1 MSPYNESYRS
11 ISVIFIFVTSIGKD
25 RTIAGVRISDGSE
38 AGAVAYYTY
47 MKFKG
52 CDSKIVILLDVSD
65 KDPRWD
71 ATGMYTALSR
81 AVSQA
86 YILRKSES

>member
-1 MSPYNESYRS
+1 MRQMRPPHLKSFLKLKALR
-11 ISVIFIFVTSIGKD
+11 
-25 RTIAGVRISDGSE
+25 
-38 AGAVAYYTY
+38 
-47 MKFKG
+47 FKG

-81 AVSQA
+81 ATSQA
-86 YILRKSES
+86 YILRKSDS